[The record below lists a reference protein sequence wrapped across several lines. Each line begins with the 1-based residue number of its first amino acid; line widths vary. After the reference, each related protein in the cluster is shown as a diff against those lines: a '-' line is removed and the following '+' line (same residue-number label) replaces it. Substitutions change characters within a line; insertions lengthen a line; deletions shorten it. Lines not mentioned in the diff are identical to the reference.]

1 MKTLMRLAWTG
12 LLSFL
17 LCMVISLW
25 NINSDPSLSGL
36 FLGLALP
43 SAALFFGGM
52 LGAHYHIEE
61 TDGERA
67 ARCLHTARWLNR
79 KLQDHMLEGEKL
91 QAEVDNLSGK
101 LASKSLDIA
110 LALKSEQDTEGHNR
124 LRLEFAET
132 AESIL
137 SSAKEAY
144 YLQKRLNAYA
154 AETAR
159 LKEMADQAEAKIRM
173 AHVLSKGRTWIGGP
187 PVAGQYI
194 LVGEIE
200 PQRLLIITHQVFKT
214 KLKLAEEAGALLAH
228 SSKQASAYLDAL
240 SRTLTSAKI

>member
-110 LALKSEQDTEGHNR
+110 LAL
-124 LRLEFAET
+124 
-132 AESIL
+132 
-137 SSAKEAY
+137 
-144 YLQKRLNAYA
+144 
-154 AETAR
+154 
-159 LKEMADQAEAKIRM
+159 
-173 AHVLSKGRTWIGGP
+173 
-187 PVAGQYI
+187 
-194 LVGEIE
+194 
-200 PQRLLIITHQVFKT
+200 
-214 KLKLAEEAGALLAH
+214 
-228 SSKQASAYLDAL
+228 
-240 SRTLTSAKI
+240 